1 MITLTTGELAG
12 WLGQLFWPFV
22 RIGACF
28 MVAPVFATS
37 GVPARIRV
45 VLAGG
50 IALLVAPLVTVPAGI
65 EPLSAGGALI
75 TVQQIVIG
83 VALGFALQIIFDA
96 VTLGGQLLS
105 NGMGLSFAYN
115 LDPVHGTETPVVGT
129 LYGILVLLTFLAL
142 NGHLLIIEVL
152 VDGFRT
158 LPIGTASLGTHGL
171 WQLADWGTQIFTGAL
186 AIALPGVTAL
196 TIVNLAF
203 GVMSRA
209 APTLNP
215 FAVGFPV
222 SLILGLIIVLAT
234 LPMLQSTFVRLTG
247 DAFVLV
253 RALFGPGV

>member
-1 MITLTTGELAG
+1 MITLTTGQLAA

-28 MVAPVFATS
+28 MVAPAFATA

-50 IALLVAPLVTVPAGI
+50 IALLVAPLVTIPAGI
-65 EPLSAGGALI
+65 EPLSAQGVI
-75 TVQQIVIG
+75 VTTQQIVIG
-83 VALGFALQIIFDA
+83 AALGFSLQIIFDA

-129 LYGILVLLTFLAL
+129 LYSILVLLTFLAL

-158 LPIGTASLGTHGL
+158 LPVGTASLGAHGL
-171 WQLADWGTQIFTGAL
+171 WQLTEWSAEIFTGAL
-186 AIALPGVTAL
+186 AIALPGVAAL

-209 APTLNP
+209 APMLNP

-222 SLILGLIIVLAT
+222 SLILGLIILLTT
-234 LPMLQSTFVRLTG
+234 LPMLQSTFERLTG

-253 RALFGPGV
+253 RGLLAPGA